1 MALSIDD
8 YEYDYM
14 DDIVRADS
22 ADSDYD
28 SGSRPNSENTPKNV
42 PSIIRDYFP
51 ETWLWDLHEL
61 NSSMLHIAA
70 TIPDTITQWD
80 ASAFCISPQDGIGIP
95 PQQPITTFQPFFMDY
110 TLPFS
115 VKRGET
121 LMLKVSVFNYLNKQL
136 PVSIIIVILLVD
148 AI

>member
-1 MALSIDD
+1 MLETRPCDKDRRIGIF
-8 YEYDYM
+8 ETTEF
-14 DDIVRADS
+14 ADGQS
-22 ADSDYD
+22 DST
-28 SGSRPNSENTPKNV
+28 EKQKEKNEL
-42 PSIIRDYFP
+42 PSIVRDYFP
-51 ETWLWDLHEL
+51 ETWLWDLHEM

-95 PQQPITTFQPFFMDY
+95 PQQPITTFQSFFMDY

-121 LMLKVSVFNYLNKQL
+121 LKLKVSVFNYLNTQL
-136 PVSIIIVILLVD
+136 PVSTFTLYR
-148 AI
+148 